1 MELQTHI
8 FSPAFEPVLDVFEQ
22 NFTQFEELGAGFA
35 VILDGEPV
43 MHITGGWADKRKS
56 VPYGKDTLVPVYST
70 TKGIA
75 ALALGG
81 LVDAYA
87 SEGYDTLVSEVW
99 PEFGVNGKE
108 NTTIGHI
115 VSHQAG
121 LPGFTDEID
130 PALWLD
136 PPACAAALA
145 TIAPM
150 WEPGTAHGYHPLTWG
165 YMVGELARR
174 LEPNNQTLG
183 QHIASTMTNTNGQ
196 MNDATSPTPLID
208 FWIGLPESEHGRC
221 AEITKPSQLAA
232 LGKITPPRR
241 AAFMTKW
248 AAPNRNAKLWKEIE
262 IPSANGHG
270 TALSIAQMYEPYAA
284 NGAQGNRHITVTPDM
299 VRPFYPDTPDLVLDM
314 NTSFSA
320 GVMLNS
326 HGHFGP
332 NPDTIGHCGWGGSMA
347 IADADRHLTCAYV
360 MNKQSNIL
368 VGDPRA
374 TALVSAVYGCL

>member
-8 FSPAFEPVLDVFEQ
+8 LSPAFEPILDVFEQ
-22 NFTQFEELGAGFA
+22 NFTDFEELGAGFA

-43 MHITGGWADKRKS
+43 LHITGGWADKRKTI
-56 VPYGKDTLVPVYST
+56 PYGKDTLVPVYST

-81 LVDAYA
+81 LVEAHTRQ
-87 SEGYDTLVSEVW
+87 GYDTLVSEIW

-108 NTTIGHI
+108 ATTIGHV

-121 LPGFTDEID
+121 LPGFTEEID

-150 WEPGTAHGYHPLTWG
+150 WAPGTAHGYHPLTWG

-174 LEPNNQTLG
+174 LDPNGRTLG
-183 QHIASTMTNTNGQ
+183 QYIATTMTNTTGE
-196 MNDATSPTPLID
+196 MGHNDLID
-208 FWIGLPESEHGRC
+208 FWIGLPESEHERC
-221 AEITKPSQLAA
+221 ADIARPKALAR
-232 LGKITPPRR
+232 LGEVTPPRR

-248 AAPNRNAKLWKEIE
+248 AAPNRNAKTWREVE

-284 NGAQGNRHITVTPDM
+284 NGAQGDNHITMTADM

-314 NTSFSA
+314 NTSFAA

-332 NPDTIGHCGWGGSMA
+332 NPDAVGHCGWGGSMA
-347 IADADRHLTCAYV
+347 IADADRRLTCAYV

>member
-183 QHIASTMTNTNGQ
+183 QYIASTMTNTNGQ